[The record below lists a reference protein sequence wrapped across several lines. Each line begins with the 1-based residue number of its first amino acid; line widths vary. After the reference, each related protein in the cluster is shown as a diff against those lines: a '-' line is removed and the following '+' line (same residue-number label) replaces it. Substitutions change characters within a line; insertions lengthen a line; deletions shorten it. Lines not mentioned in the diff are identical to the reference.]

1 MKLLKDITTYCIK
14 VDCFMWSEEK
24 GEYTEP
30 AYLSIDTETKTKDG
44 VCMNLITFKE
54 NITPCL
60 RIFDTKKEA
69 TEYMKKHLSNSF
81 GHENER
87 VVKLKLKYNLN
98 EDMYMF
104 EEV

>member
-1 MKLLKDITTYCIK
+1 MKLLKDITAYCIK
-14 VDCFMWSEEK
+14 VDYFMWSEEK

-30 AYLSIDTETKTKDG
+30 AYLSIDTGTKAKDG
-44 VCMNLITFKE
+44 TPVNLIIFKE
-54 NITPCL
+54 DITPCL

-69 TEYMKKHLSNSF
+69 TEYMKKHLSNSCSC
-81 GHENER
+81 ENER